1 MEMKKAVIIGSGLGG
16 LECGVILS
24 REGYDVTVLE
34 KGLQAGGCLQ
44 GFTRGGFRFD
54 TGFHYVGG
62 IEEGGPLHPLFRY
75 FGLLDLPWVKMD
87 EECFDEVVIGGERFP
102 FAMGHKRFVEA
113 LSKRF
118 PSEKAGL
125 EKLTAKFRDIGDH
138 IFNAFKGEMN
148 PAFAEGAW
156 DFLCSCTEDQLLR
169 QVLSG
174 TSLKLQ
180 LDRETLPLYIFA
192 QISNSFICSSHRLTG
207 GGPAI
212 VEKLASQISG
222 GVRTGAGVARIFEE
236 DGLVRAVGLES
247 GERIE
252 ADVFISDIHPVAL
265 FSLLGEDSG
274 VRKIYR
280 RRISSLKNSAGMFT
294 ANILLKEGAIPYRGR
309 NIFVHSPEADL
320 WGPVPERTESV
331 KIHFYP
337 ETWPDGSAKA
347 VDLLSPMPISDEWDG
362 TRVGRRGQKYL
373 ALKESKASE
382 CLDLAETGL
391 PGLKDAVE
399 GIWTS
404 TPLSWRDYT
413 ASEGGSAYG
422 IMKDWRNPLGSVIS
436 PRTPV
441 QNLFL
446 TGQNLNL
453 HGILGT
459 SMTSFLTAGAVLGR
473 MPSTLL

>member
-1 MEMKKAVIIGSGLGG
+1 MKKAVVIGSGLGG
-16 LECGVILS
+16 LQCGVILS
-24 REGYDVTVLE
+24 KEGYKVTVLE
-34 KGLQAGGCLQ
+34 KEIQAGGCLQ
-44 GFTRGGFRFD
+44 GFRRGGFNFD

-75 FGLLDLPWVKMD
+75 FNLLDLPWVKLD
-87 EECFDEVVIGGERFP
+87 EDCFDEVVIGGERFP
-102 FAMGHKRFVEA
+102 FAMGYERFIDA
-113 LSKRF
+113 LAARF
-118 PSEKAGL
+118 PSERAGL
-125 EKLTAKFRDIGDH
+125 EKLIAKFRDIGDH

-156 DFLCSCTEDQLLR
+156 DFLCSCTEDPLL
-169 QVLSG
+169 QKVLSG

-180 LDRETLPLYIFA
+180 LDRETLPLYVFA
-192 QISNSFICSSHRLTG
+192 QISNSFIRSSHRLTG

-212 VEKLASQISG
+212 VDRLASQING
-222 GVRTGAGVARIFEE
+222 EVRTNSGVARIIEK
-236 DGLVRAVGLES
+236 DGAVVAVEFES
-247 GERIE
+247 GERVE
-252 ADVFISDIHPVAL
+252 ADVFISDIHPTAL
-265 FSLLGEDSG
+265 FGLLGEDSG

-280 RRISSLKNSAGMFT
+280 RRISSLENSSGMFT
-294 ANILLKEGAIPYRGR
+294 ANILLKEGALPYLGR
-309 NIFVHSPEADL
+309 NIFVHAVDEDP
-320 WGPVPERTESV
+320 WGHVPEKTGSV
-331 KIHFYP
+331 MIHFYP
-337 ETWPDGSAKA
+337 ERWPDGSAKA
-347 VDLLSPMPISDEWDG
+347 VDLLSPMRMSDEWDE

-373 ALKESKASE
+373 ALKKSKAVE

-391 PGLKDAVE
+391 NGLRDAVQS
-399 GIWTS
+399 IWTS
-404 TPLSWRDYT
+404 SPLTWRDYT
-413 ASEGGSAYG
+413 ASAGGSAYG

-441 QNLFL
+441 SNLFL

>member
-1 MEMKKAVIIGSGLGG
+1 MKKAVIIGSGLGG

-24 REGYDVTVLE
+24 KEGYDVTVLE
-34 KGLQAGGCLQ
+34 KEIQAGGCLQ
-44 GFTRGGFRFD
+44 GFRRGGFRFD

-75 FGLLDLPWVKMD
+75 FDLLDLPWVKLD
-87 EECFDEVVIGGERFP
+87 EDCFDEVVIGGERFP
-102 FAMGHKRFVEA
+102 FAMGYDRFIDA
-113 LSKRF
+113 LAARF
-118 PSEKAGL
+118 PSERAGL
-125 EKLTAKFRDIGDH
+125 EKLIAKFRNIGDH
-138 IFNAFKGEMN
+138 IFDAFKGEMN

-156 DFLCSCTEDQLLR
+156 DFLCSCTDDPLLR
-169 QVLSG
+169 KVLSG

-180 LDRETLPLYIFA
+180 LDAETLPLYVFA
-192 QISNSFICSSHRLTG
+192 QISNSFIRSSHRLTG

-212 VEKLASQISG
+212 VDRLASQIDG
-222 GVRTGAGVARIFEE
+222 EVRTGAGVSRIIEK
-236 DGLVRAVGLES
+236 DGAVVAVGLES

-252 ADVFISDIHPVAL
+252 ADVFISDIHPTAL
-265 FSLLGEDSG
+265 FGLLGEDSG

-280 RRISSLKNSAGMFT
+280 RRISSLENSCGMFT
-294 ANILLKEGAIPYRGR
+294 ANILLKEGALPYLGR
-309 NIFVHSPEADL
+309 NIFVHTADEDP
-320 WGPVPERTESV
+320 WGPVPERTGSV
-331 KIHFYP
+331 MIHFYP
-337 ETWPDGSAKA
+337 ERWPDGSAKA
-347 VDLLSPMPISDEWDG
+347 VDLLSPMRMSDDWDE
-362 TRVGRRGQKYL
+362 TRVGHRGEKYL
-373 ALKESKASE
+373 ALKESKAAE

-404 TPLSWRDYT
+404 TPLTWRDYT
-413 ASEGGSAYG
+413 ATESGSAYG